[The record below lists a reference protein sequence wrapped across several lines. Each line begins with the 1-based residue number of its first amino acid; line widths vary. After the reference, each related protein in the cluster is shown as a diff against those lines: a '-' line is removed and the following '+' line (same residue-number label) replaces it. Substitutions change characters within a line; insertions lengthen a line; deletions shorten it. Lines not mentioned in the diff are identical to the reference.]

1 MTLFPE
7 MDCGT
12 VMSPSFLGVRPFLF
26 LSPGPCHIG
35 LLTQDRALFTYI
47 LSETC
52 CNLGTYFMNRIPT
65 YLYQDIVSSLIVF
78 NGKESIVLELAMKYK
93 MHDF

>member
-35 LLTQDRALFTYI
+35 LITQDRALFTYI

-52 CNLGTYFMNRIPT
+52 CNLGSTYFMNIMHT
-65 YLYQDIVSSLIVF
+65 YLYQVIVSSLIVF
-78 NGKESIVLELAMKYK
+78 NGKE
-93 MHDF
+93 